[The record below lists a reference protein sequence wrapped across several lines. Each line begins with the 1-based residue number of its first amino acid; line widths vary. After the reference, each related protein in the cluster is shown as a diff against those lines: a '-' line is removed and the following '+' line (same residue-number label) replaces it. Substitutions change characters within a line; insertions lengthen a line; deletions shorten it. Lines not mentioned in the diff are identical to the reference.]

1 MQHTEPRLNLLK
13 AFRQRMHQALCLSA
27 GPAGVPAD
35 GSLGV
40 PAGDRVGVPA
50 RRFGPGAGALGGEQ
64 GSAVVE
70 FTFLAV
76 LLMVPVVYFVVT
88 VGQIQGGSFAVVGA
102 ADQAAKVFVARD
114 ELADAGAAA
123 ERAVFLAL
131 GDYGHTPDNARV
143 EVSCDR
149 ADCLSAGAKVTVT
162 VTLDVPLPLMPFGDT
177 VGLSAARLSAS
188 ATQAVGRFL

>member
-1 MQHTEPRLNLLK
+1 MQHTEPRLGLLK
-13 AFRQRMHQALCLSA
+13 AFRHRMREALCLSVE
-27 GPAGVPAD
+27 PVGVPAD
-35 GSLGV
+35 GSVGV
-40 PAGDRVGVPA
+40 PAGHPA
-50 RRFGPGAGALGGEQ
+50 EMPAGRSGPGAGAPWGEQ

-102 ADQAAKVFVARD
+102 ADQAAKVFVARGG
-114 ELADAGAAA
+114 LSDAGAAA

-131 GDYGHTPDNARV
+131 GDYGHAPDKAKV

-149 ADCLSAGAKVTVT
+149 ADCLSAGARVTVK

-177 VGLSAARLSAS
+177 VGLNAARLSAS
-188 ATQAVGRFL
+188 ATQVVGRFL

>member
-1 MQHTEPRLNLLK
+1 MQHSEPRLNLLN
-13 AFRQRMHQALCLSA
+13 AFRQRMSEALCLPGDPVGA
-27 GPAGVPAD
+27 
-35 GSLGV
+35 
-40 PAGDRVGVPA
+40 PAGDPA
-50 RRFGPGAGALGGEQ
+50 GKFLPDAGAQWGQQ

-102 ADQAAKVFVARD
+102 ADQAAKVFVARGG
-114 ELADAGAAA
+114 LSDAGAAA

-131 GDYGHTPDNARV
+131 EDYGHAPDKAKV

-162 VTLDVPLPLMPFGDT
+162 VTLDVPLPLMPFRDT
-177 VGLSAARLSAS
+177 VGLNAARLNAS
-188 ATQAVGRFL
+188 ATQVVGRFL